1 MNTKLNTLVVSAN
14 QDFSN
19 VSVESQYEGLQN
31 LHSIIVMV
39 NPTLGLQFV
48 VEEVSM
54 FNEWF
59 NECDVQGYKFHIW
72 GQYNLGP
79 VYETSD
85 IHLDIEAFLTHIK
98 SLNWNELTAR
108 MIDWHEDW
116 YARENPEEA
125 WGQDVFYHVKQFVE
139 SRRSMLTVEDIY
151 WAESQLLK
159 VGGHMSYERDELLKD
174 LFNRKEVY
182 LVDVDILA
190 DNAFWSAES
199 CGGENIVPV
208 NSMGKGWDFMN
219 RLDNDR
225 QELFI
230 QGKKRMALEEKQ
242 LWLAIQMLAS
252 DSITTVRRGTV
263 MYCNYY
269 KNDVLDFGF
278 GEDLCFRIAR
288 IKLARLVGKKLASES
303 DLTKPEFEALFDT
316 EYRSSTP
323 FFIDKNLWG
332 EVNKNISF
340 WMETLWSEAF
350 LSLLSEKNDER
361 LEKEEPIF
369 LKGADI
375 VSAIA
380 LACGVYIDE
389 LQTFC
394 KKNGIKNILAGVFVL
409 KNAVIDGTPGKM
421 LPDISIKYGEWE
433 LFKLPNNDP
442 RNLWIGNLTGC
453 CQKIAGV
460 GEGAV
465 LDCWTRE
472 DCTNY
477 AIRSSNG
484 SIYAYFMA
492 WVSKDGYICIDSI
505 ESRDFVPVEMIHRLV
520 RRFVKLCKEDGVDV
534 YISNTSHGVTSE
546 IYELFSEDKNEEISD
561 SDIEDGW
568 FYSDLCYLNPIRG
581 ELRYSDARD
590 GLYLAKP

>member
-1 MNTKLNTLVVSAN
+1 MNTKLNTLIVNLNETFAN
-14 QDFSN
+14 VNREDLHFKACD
-19 VSVESQYEGLQN
+19 
-31 LHSIIVMV
+31 LHSIIVKV
-39 NPTLGLQFV
+39 NNTLGVQFI
-48 VEEVSM
+48 VEEKTIY
-54 FNEWF
+54 NDWF
-59 NECDVQGYKFHIW
+59 DNWEPLGFQVFIW

-85 IHLDIEAFLTHIK
+85 THLDIELFLNHIK
-98 SLNWNELTAR
+98 SLNWDELTAQ
-108 MIDWHEDW
+108 MVNWHEDW

-139 SRRSMLTVEDIY
+139 SRRSMLTVEEIY

-190 DNAFWSAES
+190 DNAFGSAES

-208 NSMGKGWDFMN
+208 NSTGKGWDFMN
-219 RLDNDR
+219 RLDLN
-225 QELFI
+225 EGGLFL
-230 QGKKRMALEEKQ
+230 QGKKRLAFEGKQ
-242 LWLAIQMLAS
+242 LWLAIQMMAT
-252 DSITTVRRGTV
+252 DPITTVYRG
-263 MYCNYY
+263 MHMPCRYHR
-269 KNDVLDFGF
+269 NDVIDFGIK
-278 GEDLCFRIAR
+278 ERLNSRIAR
-288 IKLARLVGKKLASES
+288 IKLARLVGKRIAGEA
-303 DLTKPEFEALFDT
+303 DLSKPEFEALFDT

-340 WMETLWSEAF
+340 WMETLWSAAF
-350 LSLLSEKNDER
+350 LDLLNEKNTDR

-369 LKGADI
+369 LRGADI
-375 VSAIA
+375 VSAVA

-389 LQTFC
+389 LQAFC
-394 KKNGIKNILAGVFVL
+394 KENGVKNILAGVFSL
-409 KNAVIDGTPGKM
+409 KNTVIDGTPGKM
-421 LPDISIKYGEWE
+421 LPNVSIKYGEWE

-453 CQKIAGV
+453 CQKIGGA

-472 DCTNY
+472 DCANY

-484 SIYAYFMA
+484 SIYAYFMPR
-492 WVSKDGYICIDSI
+492 VS
-505 ESRDFVPVEMIHRLV
+505 
-520 RRFVKLCKEDGVDV
+520 
-534 YISNTSHGVTSE
+534 
-546 IYELFSEDKNEEISD
+546 
-561 SDIEDGW
+561 
-568 FYSDLCYLNPIRG
+568 
-581 ELRYSDARD
+581 
-590 GLYLAKP
+590 